1 MKILNFLV
9 IAGSLAFASA
19 AMSPAQAAVNDA
31 QAEQLLKDN
40 KCGKC
45 HAATK
50 SKSGPSWA
58 KIAGKY
64 KGKADGEQKIIKNIT
79 TGPMVKFDDG
89 SEEEHKIIKTKDQ
102 AELKNLAQWILAH

>member
-1 MKILNFLV
+1 MKILNFVVL
-9 IAGSLAFASA
+9 AGSLAFASA
-19 AMSPAQAAVNDA
+19 AMNPVQAAVNA
-31 QAEQLLKDN
+31 EQAEQLLKDN

-45 HAATK
+45 HSATK
-50 SKSGPSWA
+50 AKTGPSWT

-89 SEEEHKIIKTKDQ
+89 TEEEHKIIKTKDMAQ
-102 AELKNLAQWILAH
+102 LKNLAQWILAH

>member
-19 AMSPAQAAVNDA
+19 AMNPAHAAVDA
-31 QAEQLLKDN
+31 AKAEQQIKDN
-40 KCGKC
+40 KCSKC
-45 HAATK
+45 HSATK
-50 SKSGPSWA
+50 NKSGPSWT
-58 KIAGKY
+58 KIAKEY